1 MPLVG
6 QIYAPQDGGI
16 SLIKRFFGY
25 AKSHLF
31 EKYCSYLISCKLYTP
46 YILGVLK
53 KYSRLTKQPFVLM
66 LKYFQIPKVC

>member
-1 MPLVG
+1 MLLVT

-31 EKYCSYLISCKLYTP
+31 EKHCLYLMSCKMYTP
-46 YILGVLK
+46 YIPGDKKVL
-53 KYSRLTKQPFVLM
+53 PFDKAPNNNL
-66 LKYFQIPKVC
+66 LF